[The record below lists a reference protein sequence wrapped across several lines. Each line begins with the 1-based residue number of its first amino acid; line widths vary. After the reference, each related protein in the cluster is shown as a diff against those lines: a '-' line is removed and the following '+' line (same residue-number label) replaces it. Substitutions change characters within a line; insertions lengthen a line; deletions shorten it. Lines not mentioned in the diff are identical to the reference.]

1 MDEPVTPLARYLERA
16 GLSNHDFAARL
27 SRLDRRPIHPNVV
40 SMWKRALRVP
50 RLGARRLIARA
61 TRGAVPPEA
70 WDGITA
76 RKPLR
81 RAPRPK
87 LRRSA

>member
-1 MDEPVTPLARYLERA
+1 MDEPTPLARYLEA
-16 GLSNHDFAARL
+16 TGTSNHDFAARL

-40 SMWKRALRVP
+40 SMWKQALRVP

-70 WDGITA
+70 WDGVTT
-76 RKPLR
+76 RKPPK
-81 RAPRPK
+81 RAPRRRLPK
-87 LRRSA
+87 TG